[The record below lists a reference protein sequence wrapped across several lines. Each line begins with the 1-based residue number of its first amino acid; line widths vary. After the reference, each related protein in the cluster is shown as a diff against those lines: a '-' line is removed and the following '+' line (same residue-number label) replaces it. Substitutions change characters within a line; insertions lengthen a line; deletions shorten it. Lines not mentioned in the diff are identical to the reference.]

1 MNIREV
7 AKRAGVSTATVSRV
21 VNGTAP
27 VDERTKK
34 RVRAAIQRTGYYPN
48 THARTL
54 GTGKSHIYGLIISDI
69 ENPFFP
75 ELVKCFERLAVEHGH
90 EVLIANTDYQPE
102 RMEMCVRRMLE
113 RKVDGVAIMTSE
125 MDPKLIRT
133 LSGRGIPIVFLDT
146 GTVGYGISN
155 ISLDYESGV
164 DQAIDHLTSLEHQ
177 RIAFVSGPA
186 NLPSAKTRYEAFL
199 ASLHRKKL
207 ECGKEFIH
215 SANHRF
221 DGGYAAMMEILK
233 LRVRPTAVLAS
244 NDLTAIGIMGALY
257 AAGLRVP
264 EDMSVVGFDD
274 IALSSFM
281 PPASV
286 ERAKVSPTPCA
297 RNSSF
302 VNRLRQCGRNS
313 YPDRGLT
320 MPSPSRMVIIWF
332 ALTWVNRSIFCV
344 VGHFT
349 SIRSTVSTLP
359 RPK

>member
-27 VDERTKK
+27 VDARTEK

-75 ELVKCFERLAVEHGH
+75 ELVKCFERLAVEHGY
-90 EVLIANTDYQPE
+90 EVLIANTDYQAE
-102 RMEMCVRRMLE
+102 RMEICVRRMLE

-125 MDPKLIRT
+125 MDPELIQT

-146 GTVGYGISN
+146 GSVGQGISN
-155 ISLDYESGV
+155 ISLDYDSGV
-164 DQAIDHLTSLEHQ
+164 DQAIDHLTSLGHR

-186 NLPSAKTRYEAFL
+186 NLASARTRYEAFL
-199 ASLHRKKL
+199 ASLRRKKL
-207 ECGKEFIH
+207 ECSEEFIRP
-215 SANHRF
+215 ANHRF
-221 DGGYAAMMEILK
+221 DGGYAAMLEILK
-233 LRVRPTAVLAS
+233 LPVRPTAVLAS
-244 NDLTAIGIMGALY
+244 NDLTAIGIMGAVY

-264 EDMSVVGFDD
+264 EDISVVGFDD

-281 PPASV
+281 PPPLTTIRLS
-286 ERAKVSPTPCA
+286 RAEIA
-297 RNSSF
+297 E
-302 VNRLRQCGRNS
+302 
-313 YPDRGLT
+313 
-320 MPSPSRMVIIWF
+320 F
-332 ALTWVNRSIFCV
+332 A
-344 VGHFT
+344 FT
-349 SIRSTVSTLP
+349 SLYAASQGGENEGVTHIVRAELVIRQSTAAV
-359 RPK
+359 RPAQ

>member
-27 VDERTKK
+27 VDARTEK

-75 ELVKCFERLAVEHGH
+75 ELVKCFERLAVEHSH

-102 RMEMCVRRMLE
+102 RMEICVRRMLE

-125 MDPKLIRT
+125 MDPELIQM

-146 GTVGYGISN
+146 GAVGPGISN
-155 ISLDYESGV
+155 ISLDYDSGV
-164 DQAIDHLTSLEHQ
+164 DQAMDHLTSLGHR

-186 NLPSAKTRYEAFL
+186 NLASARTRYEAFL
-199 ASLHRKKL
+199 ASLRRKKL
-207 ECGKEFIH
+207 KCSEEFIRA
-215 SANHRF
+215 ANHRF
-221 DGGYAAMMEILK
+221 DGGYAAMSEILK
-233 LRVRPTAVLAS
+233 LPVLPTAVLAS
-244 NDLTAIGIMGALY
+244 NDLTAIGIMGAIY

-264 EDMSVVGFDD
+264 EDISVVGFDD

-281 PPASV
+281 PPPLTTIRLSRAEIAEFAFNSLYAASQRG
-286 ERAKVSPTPCA
+286 ESE
-297 RNSSF
+297 
-302 VNRLRQCGRNS
+302 GRHPHRS
-313 YPDRGLT
+313 CRTGHSAIDRG
-320 MPSPSRMVIIWF
+320 
-332 ALTWVNRSIFCV
+332 
-344 VGHFT
+344 
-349 SIRSTVSTLP
+349 
-359 RPK
+359 RPCGNKS